1 MVGRGVPDSGIGVGS
16 APSEDGGTIHDQ
28 IACTDEAARELVSS
42 EVSFPYFFR
51 VRKCPLVI
59 VMFFI
64 YITFGLD
71 RSFFNRL
78 IVF

>member
-51 VRKCPLVI
+51 VRKGCV
-59 VMFFI
+59 
-64 YITFGLD
+64 
-71 RSFFNRL
+71 SFFCTQEGGGR
-78 IVF
+78 IQEKDQERA